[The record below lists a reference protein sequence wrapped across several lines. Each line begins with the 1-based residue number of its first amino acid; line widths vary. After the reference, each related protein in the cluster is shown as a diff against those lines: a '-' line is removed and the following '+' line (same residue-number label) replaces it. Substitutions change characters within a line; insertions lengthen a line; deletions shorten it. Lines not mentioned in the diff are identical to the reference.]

1 MFVDGQISD
10 QGSAATQAVGWIKK
24 RKDRKGLQATA
35 ATTHPEEAE
44 ETTRCR

>member
-1 MFVDGQISD
+1 MVRYQIR
-10 QGSAATQAVGWIKK
+10 GLAAQTVGWIKK
-24 RKDRKGLQATA
+24 RKVRKGLQAMA